1 MAKQISN
8 RYSQN
13 EGKKINYNTADPL
26 ISKDQGHM
34 FPKIG
39 KERKIAT
46 PQIFS
51 SVKGNVYYIGSP

>member
-1 MAKQISN
+1 
-8 RYSQN
+8 
-13 EGKKINYNTADPL
+13 
-26 ISKDQGHM
+26 M